1 MQTAVEQLPDDKVS
15 IRVEID
21 AHDVDHAFE
30 HALSDLAKDVRVPGF
45 RKGKAPV
52 AIVRQRMGEE
62 AVREEALR
70 SHING
75 WWRRAC
81 SAAGIEGID
90 QPQIDW
96 DEPLTEGQPFSFTG
110 IVGVPP
116 TATLPKD
123 LDLAAVRPAVEAD
136 DAHVDGELERIRTA
150 GATYEIVEIAV
161 EKGHQVLVDM
171 HGLVDGNAI
180 KDAQATDL
188 LVEAG
193 AGRLLDELDEALI
206 GMRAGEQ
213 RDVTFTLPAEQKPK
227 KLAGRDATFT
237 ISVKEVR
244 ARVLPELDDDFAK
257 SLAGFDT
264 LQELRDDLR
273 QAREVE
279 AQRQADGQFRRNVL
293 QDLGAQAEV
302 DVPPAMIGRRLDDRL
317 QEMAR
322 SLGQQGIQMDQYLGM
337 MGRDLNSV
345 AMEMAPEAA
354 REIREEL
361 ALDAYAAHAGI
372 AVTDDDLRAF
382 LEEQAKEESEAA
394 DVVERIMGDAAM
406 REDIR
411 RDLVLRNALD
421 HAVAAAR
428 EIAPEE
434 AEERANARA
443 PKDDADAQAAAA
455 VATTESAEPAD
466 DADATA

>member
-62 AVREEALR
+62 AVRDEALR

-81 SAAGIEGID
+81 SAAGIDGID

-96 DEPLTEGQPFSFTG
+96 DEPLTEGKPFTFTG
-110 IVGVPP
+110 VVGVPP
-116 TATLPKD
+116 KATLPAD
-123 LDLAAVRPAVEAD
+123 LELAAVRPALEAD
-136 DAHVDGELERIRTA
+136 DAYVDGELERIRTA
-150 GATYEIVEIAV
+150 GATYELVEIAV
-161 EKGHQVLVDM
+161 EQGHQVLVDM
-171 HGLVDGNAI
+171 HGLVDGKAI

-193 AGRLLDELDEALI
+193 SGRLLDELDEALI
-206 GMRAGEQ
+206 GMKAGET
-213 RDVTFTLPAEQKPK
+213 REVTFTLPAEQKPK

-237 ISVKEVR
+237 IAVKEVR

-257 SLAGFDT
+257 NMAGFDT
-264 LQELRDDLR
+264 LQELKDDLR

-279 AQRQADGQFRRNVL
+279 AQRQSDGQFRRNVL

-302 DVPPAMIGRRLDDRL
+302 DVPPAMIGRRIDDRL

-322 SLGQQGIQMDQYLGM
+322 SLGQQGIQMEQYLGM

-361 ALDAYAAHAGI
+361 ALDAYAERAGI

-382 LEEQAKEESEAA
+382 LEEQAKEEAEAA
-394 DVVERIMGDAAM
+394 DVVDRIMGDAAM

-411 RDLVLRNALD
+411 RDLMLRNALD

-428 EIAPEE
+428 EITPEE
-434 AEERANARA
+434 AEERANART
-443 PKDDADAQAAAA
+443 PKDDADAEAAAA
-455 VATTESAEPAD
+455 VATTESTEPAD
-466 DADATA
+466 DADADA